1 MFTGIIEGMG
11 TIAGVRP
18 SGQGKRLTL
27 QSDFSLQGTRVG
39 DSIAV
44 NGACLTVVHLA
55 DRSFEADVSP
65 ESLARTTL
73 AEVRTG
79 VRVNLERALRLSDR
93 IDGHLVAGHVDG
105 TGVIASRQPAGNA
118 VVVTV
123 AVPEELAR
131 QMIIKGSV
139 AVDGVS
145 LTINTLDA
153 RSFAVAVI
161 PHTSVLTTIGFKQTG
176 ERVNIETDMI
186 GKYVEKFLSTRTE
199 AKPTGV
205 TLELLAKS
213 GYLK

>member
-1 MFTGIIEGMG
+1 MFTGIIEGLG

-18 SGQGKRLTL
+18 SGQGKRLTIH
-27 QSDFSLQGTRVG
+27 SDFSLQGTRVG

-44 NGACLTVVHLA
+44 NGACLTAVQLA
-55 DRSFEADVSP
+55 DRRFEADVSS
-65 ESLARTTL
+65 ESVARTTL
-73 AEVRTG
+73 AEARTG
-79 VRVNLERALRLSDR
+79 ERVNLERALRLSDR

-153 RSFAVAVI
+153 RSFAVAAI

-186 GKYVEKFLSTRTE
+186 GKYVEKFLSTRTD

-205 TLELLAKS
+205 TLELLARS